1 VADLVENFEVVKQ
14 FQLKAR
20 KLCDIER
27 LLTQVYGFSVK
38 SITSEL
44 TYIDYSSNMKLTLFR
59 KLLVHLNRMVR
70 VLPEVFETFKQDFKS
85 ERLRRLVSLKAVL
98 TDGESEEAAC
108 EDADSEE
115 FKLLET
121 EDGLFDNILPLLQP
135 FET

>member
-38 SITSEL
+38 SITSEI

-108 EDADSEE
+108 EDADSKE

>member
-1 VADLVENFEVVKQ
+1 MADLVENFEVVKQ

-38 SITSEL
+38 SITSEI

-108 EDADSEE
+108 EDADSKE